1 MEMNLRPVFAS
12 VGVIVAFLGLIW
24 LTQGIGILPGSF
36 MTGSQFWAVAGAVT
50 FLVGVGI
57 AAAGLRIG
65 KHND

>member
-1 MEMNLRPVFAS
+1 
-12 VGVIVAFLGLIW
+12 
-24 LTQGIGILPGSF
+24 